1 MNDDYV
7 KVEGSPNLVKD
18 KITGIVL
25 NNDKSGLAAAKRRKQ
40 LAEEQ
45 KEENQNQQK
54 VSLLAIGRAHSTRIN
69 RLKFS
74 RDGERI
80 VSCGQEGGVFVWR
93 I

>member
-45 KEENQNQQK
+45 KEEKQLIQK
-54 VSLLAIGRAHSTRIN
+54 LKSDNDELKDEVSE
-69 RLKFS
+69 LKELVKS
-74 RDGERI
+74 LID
-80 VSCGQEGGVFVWR
+80 SKL
-93 I
+93 

>member
-45 KEENQNQQK
+45 KEEKQLIQK
-54 VSLLAIGRAHSTRIN
+54 LKSDNDELKDEVSE
-69 RLKFS
+69 LKDLVKS
-74 RDGERI
+74 LIDSK
-80 VSCGQEGGVFVWR
+80 V
-93 I
+93 

>member
-40 LAEEQ
+40 LVEEQ
-45 KEENQNQQK
+45 KEEKQLMQK
-54 VSLLAIGRAHSTRIN
+54 LKSDNDELKDEVAELKELVKSLIDS
-69 RLKFS
+69 K
-74 RDGERI
+74 
-80 VSCGQEGGVFVWR
+80 V
-93 I
+93 

>member
-45 KEENQNQQK
+45 KEEKQLIQK
-54 VSLLAIGRAHSTRIN
+54 LKSDNDELKDEVSE
-69 RLKFS
+69 LKELVKS
-74 RDGERI
+74 LIDSK
-80 VSCGQEGGVFVWR
+80 V
-93 I
+93 

>member
-40 LAEEQ
+40 LAED
-45 KEENQNQQK
+45 KKKKRN
-54 VSLLAIGRAHSTRIN
+54 
-69 RLKFS
+69 
-74 RDGERI
+74 
-80 VSCGQEGGVFVWR
+80 SCR
-93 I
+93 S

>member
-45 KEENQNQQK
+45 KKKRN
-54 VSLLAIGRAHSTRIN
+54 
-69 RLKFS
+69 
-74 RDGERI
+74 
-80 VSCGQEGGVFVWR
+80 SCR
-93 I
+93 S

>member
-45 KEENQNQQK
+45 KEEKQLIQK
-54 VSLLAIGRAHSTRIN
+54 LKSDNDELKDEVAELKELVKSLIDS
-69 RLKFS
+69 K
-74 RDGERI
+74 
-80 VSCGQEGGVFVWR
+80 V
-93 I
+93 

>member
-40 LAEEQ
+40 LVEEQ
-45 KEENQNQQK
+45 KEEKQLIQK
-54 VSLLAIGRAHSTRIN
+54 LKSDNDELKDEVSE
-69 RLKFS
+69 LKELVKS
-74 RDGERI
+74 LIDSK
-80 VSCGQEGGVFVWR
+80 V
-93 I
+93 

>member
-40 LAEEQ
+40 LVEEQ
-45 KEENQNQQK
+45 KEEKQLIQK
-54 VSLLAIGRAHSTRIN
+54 LKSDNDELKDEVAELKELVKSLIDS
-69 RLKFS
+69 K
-74 RDGERI
+74 
-80 VSCGQEGGVFVWR
+80 V
-93 I
+93 

>member
-40 LAEEQ
+40 LVEEQ
-45 KEENQNQQK
+45 KEEKQLIQK
-54 VSLLAIGRAHSTRIN
+54 LKSDNDELKDEVSE
-69 RLKFS
+69 LKELVKS
-74 RDGERI
+74 LIDSKI
-80 VSCGQEGGVFVWR
+80 
-93 I
+93 